1 MIKAWKF
8 IKRLVLLAFLG
19 AILYVAIRYYPIVS
33 KLFAGEKLNFRD
45 IRSSVELRDI
55 GKLNSLQLTQSGTF
69 ENDTKALFNI
79 TANSIWVDYEF
90 RGLYG
95 IDLTEAYVRTDGKDI
110 NVYLPKAELTDHSI
124 KILKVSRKDF
134 LKPVTPEDLVRI
146 VAEFKKQLYEQYR
159 TDAANLQKARE
170 NAFDI
175 AQNIIKGYLGNS
187 DGYSFH
193 LCDIGG

>member
-8 IKRLVLLAFLG
+8 IKKLVLLAFLG

-33 KLFAGEKLNFRD
+33 KLFAGKKLNFRD

-55 GKLNSLQLTQSGTF
+55 GRLNSLQLTQSGTF

-95 IDLTEAYVRTDGKDI
+95 IDLTEAYVRSDGKDI
-110 NVYLPKAELTDHSI
+110 NVYLPKAELIDHDI

-175 AQNIIKGYLGNS
+175 AKNIIKGYLGNS

>member
-8 IKRLVLLAFLG
+8 IKKLVLLAFLG

-55 GKLNSLQLTQSGTF
+55 GRLNSLQLTQSGTF

-95 IDLTEAYVRTDGKDI
+95 IDLTEAYVRSDGKDI
-110 NVYLPKAELTDHSI
+110 NVYLPKAELIDHDI

-175 AQNIIKGYLGNS
+175 AKNIIKGYLGNS

>member
-55 GKLNSLQLTQSGTF
+55 GRLNSLQLTQSGTF
-69 ENDTKALFNI
+69 ENDTKAIFNI

-95 IDLTEAYVRTDGKDI
+95 IDLTEAYVRTDDKSI
-110 NVYLPKAELTDHSI
+110 NVYLPQAELTDHSI

-134 LKPVTPEDLVRI
+134 LKPITPEDLVRI

-159 TDAANLQKARE
+159 TDEANLQKARE

-175 AQNIIKGYLGNS
+175 AKNIIKGYLGNS